1 MGQGAPG
8 SRKVAVLEF
17 QDSAGL
23 TEYEVRAL
31 SDDVREAALVLPRD
45 RYLVMTRES
54 MLVMLPP
61 GTTLAQCT
69 GAQCEV
75 EMGRMVGADVV
86 VAGEMGRFSG
96 SLEVRLKVFDTRT
109 AALLGT
115 VTAGGRDLRELRDA
129 LGRQAKALMRQALG
143 VRGSGGGGVGPVPG
157 PEPRVEQVGEIRPEV
172 GMLRVEGSP
181 RGARVAVEGPKGFG
195 KGGKAEGD
203 LPWGPVEVPAG
214 EYRVRVTAEGY
225 DEGG

>member
-1 MGQGAPG
+1 MRGVHWQGRVARVAMVLGVWAGCLWWEGDAVGQGAPG

-86 VAGEMGRFSG
+86 VAGRWGGFRGRWRSG
-96 SLEVRLKVFDTRT
+96 
-109 AALLGT
+109 
-115 VTAGGRDLRELRDA
+115 
-129 LGRQAKALMRQALG
+129 
-143 VRGSGGGGVGPVPG
+143 
-157 PEPRVEQVGEIRPEV
+157 
-172 GMLRVEGSP
+172 
-181 RGARVAVEGPKGFG
+181 
-195 KGGKAEGD
+195 
-203 LPWGPVEVPAG
+203 
-214 EYRVRVTAEGY
+214 
-225 DEGG
+225 